1 MSIKLIEAKNLKKS
15 FGDFVAVDNIN
26 LTVERGEVVG
36 FLGPN
41 GAGKSTTMKMLT
53 GFLEPDGGEI
63 FIEGIDLKTKPLEAK
78 KSIGYLPEGAPSYSD
93 MEVSEFLSFV
103 GKMRGLNNNGSL
115 NTRLSNMAEQINLK
129 EVWHKPIETLS
140 KGFKR
145 RVGIA
150 QALIHDPDILIL
162 DEPTDG
168 LDPNQKYEM
177 RDLIK
182 KISTN
187 KAIVISTHILEEVEA
202 VCSRTVIIANGQLL
216 ANETPDNLGKQF
228 KKKNMY
234 SLKVANKLN
243 NTQIKDIKS
252 SLDYKKVTVNNLNI
266 TDTLILIEDE
276 KKNINF
282 NKIMT
287 QLKKHKLDIN
297 VLNSTLEDINREEL
311 IKQNQIA
318 AYETIPESLFQVD
331 MLYFNCSINGNSI
344 KAFVDT
350 GAQMTIMSENMA
362 KKCKVDYLID
372 RKYKGIAK

>member
-63 FIEGIDLKTKPLEAK
+63 FIEGIDLKSKPLEAK
-78 KSIGYLPEGAPSYSD
+78 KSICYLPEGAPSYSD

-115 NTRLSNMAEQINLK
+115 NTRLSDMAEQINLK

-228 KKKNMY
+228 NKKNMF

-252 SLDYKKVTVNNLNI
+252 SLDYKKVTVKNLNI

-276 KKNINF
+276 KENINL

-287 QLKKHKLDIN
+287 QLKKYKLDIN
-297 VLNSTLEDINREEL
+297 EANFVKPSLDDI
-311 IKQNQIA
+311 
-318 AYETIPESLFQVD
+318 F
-331 MLYFNCSINGNSI
+331 
-344 KAFVDT
+344 
-350 GAQMTIMSENMA
+350 
-362 KKCKVDYLID
+362 
-372 RKYKGIAK
+372 RKITQ

>member
-15 FGDFVAVDNIN
+15 FGDFVAVHNIN

-103 GKMRGLNNNGSL
+103 GKMRGLNNNGLL

-228 KKKNMY
+228 NKKNMF

-252 SLDYKKVTVNNLNI
+252 SLDYKKVTVKNLNI

-276 KKNINF
+276 KENINF

-297 VLNSTLEDINREEL
+297 EANFIKPSLDDI
-311 IKQNQIA
+311 
-318 AYETIPESLFQVD
+318 F
-331 MLYFNCSINGNSI
+331 
-344 KAFVDT
+344 
-350 GAQMTIMSENMA
+350 
-362 KKCKVDYLID
+362 
-372 RKYKGIAK
+372 RKITQ

>member
-63 FIEGIDLKTKPLEAK
+63 FIEGIDLKFKPLEAK

-115 NTRLSNMAEQINLK
+115 NTRLSDMAEQINLK

-228 KKKNMY
+228 NKKNMF

-252 SLDYKKVTVNNLNI
+252 SLDYKKVTVKNLNI

-276 KKNINF
+276 KENINL

-287 QLKKHKLDIN
+287 QLKKYKLDIN
-297 VLNSTLEDINREEL
+297 EANFVKPSLDDI
-311 IKQNQIA
+311 
-318 AYETIPESLFQVD
+318 F
-331 MLYFNCSINGNSI
+331 
-344 KAFVDT
+344 
-350 GAQMTIMSENMA
+350 
-362 KKCKVDYLID
+362 
-372 RKYKGIAK
+372 RKITQ

>member
-63 FIEGIDLKTKPLEAK
+63 FIEGIDLKSKPLEAK

-115 NTRLSNMAEQINLK
+115 NTRLSDMAEQINLK

-228 KKKNMY
+228 NKKNMF

-252 SLDYKKVTVNNLNI
+252 SLDYKKVTVKNLNI

-276 KKNINF
+276 MENINL

-287 QLKKHKLDIN
+287 QLKKYKLDIN
-297 VLNSTLEDINREEL
+297 EANFIKPSLDDI
-311 IKQNQIA
+311 
-318 AYETIPESLFQVD
+318 F
-331 MLYFNCSINGNSI
+331 
-344 KAFVDT
+344 
-350 GAQMTIMSENMA
+350 
-362 KKCKVDYLID
+362 
-372 RKYKGIAK
+372 RKITQ

>member
-15 FGDFVAVDNIN
+15 FGDFIAVDNIN

-115 NTRLSNMAEQINLK
+115 NTRLSDMAEQINLK

-228 KKKNMY
+228 NKKNMF

-252 SLDYKKVTVNNLNI
+252 SLDYKKVTVKNLNI

-276 KKNINF
+276 KENINL

-287 QLKKHKLDIN
+287 KLKKHKLDIN
-297 VLNSTLEDINREEL
+297 EANFIKPSLDDI
-311 IKQNQIA
+311 
-318 AYETIPESLFQVD
+318 F
-331 MLYFNCSINGNSI
+331 
-344 KAFVDT
+344 
-350 GAQMTIMSENMA
+350 
-362 KKCKVDYLID
+362 
-372 RKYKGIAK
+372 RKITQ

>member
-63 FIEGIDLKTKPLEAK
+63 FIEGIDLKSKPLEAK

-103 GKMRGLNNNGSL
+103 GKMRGLNNNGLL
-115 NTRLSNMAEQINLK
+115 NTRLSDMAEQINLK

-228 KKKNMY
+228 NKKNMF

-252 SLDYKKVTVNNLNI
+252 SLDYKKVTVKNLNI

-276 KKNINF
+276 KQNINL

-287 QLKKHKLDIN
+287 QLKKYKLDIN
-297 VLNSTLEDINREEL
+297 EANFIKPSLDDI
-311 IKQNQIA
+311 
-318 AYETIPESLFQVD
+318 F
-331 MLYFNCSINGNSI
+331 
-344 KAFVDT
+344 
-350 GAQMTIMSENMA
+350 
-362 KKCKVDYLID
+362 
-372 RKYKGIAK
+372 RKITQ

>member
-1 MSIKLIEAKNLKKS
+1 LSTKLIEAKNLKKS

-103 GKMRGLNNNGSL
+103 GKMRGLNNDGSL
-115 NTRLSNMAEQINLK
+115 NTRLSDMAEQINLK

-228 KKKNMY
+228 NKKNMF

-252 SLDYKKVTVNNLNI
+252 SLDYKKVTVKNLNI

-276 KKNINF
+276 KENINL

-287 QLKKHKLDIN
+287 QLKKYKLDIN
-297 VLNSTLEDINREEL
+297 EANFVKPSLDDI
-311 IKQNQIA
+311 
-318 AYETIPESLFQVD
+318 F
-331 MLYFNCSINGNSI
+331 
-344 KAFVDT
+344 
-350 GAQMTIMSENMA
+350 
-362 KKCKVDYLID
+362 
-372 RKYKGIAK
+372 RKITQ

>member
-15 FGDFVAVDNIN
+15 CGDFVAVDNIN
-26 LTVERGEVVG
+26 LNVERGEVVG

-63 FIEGIDLKTKPLEAK
+63 FIEGIDLKSKPLEAK

-115 NTRLSNMAEQINLK
+115 NTRLSDMAEQINLK

-228 KKKNMY
+228 NKKNMF

-252 SLDYKKVTVNNLNI
+252 SLDYKKVTVKNLNI

-276 KKNINF
+276 MENINL

-287 QLKKHKLDIN
+287 QLKKYKLDIN
-297 VLNSTLEDINREEL
+297 EANFIKPSLDDI
-311 IKQNQIA
+311 
-318 AYETIPESLFQVD
+318 F
-331 MLYFNCSINGNSI
+331 
-344 KAFVDT
+344 
-350 GAQMTIMSENMA
+350 
-362 KKCKVDYLID
+362 
-372 RKYKGIAK
+372 RKITQ

>member
-36 FLGPN
+36 FLGPK

-63 FIEGIDLKTKPLEAK
+63 FIEGIDLKSKPIEAK

-115 NTRLSNMAEQINLK
+115 NTRLSDMAEQINLK

-228 KKKNMY
+228 NKKNMF

-243 NTQIKDIKS
+243 NTQIKNIKS
-252 SLDYKKVTVNNLNI
+252 SLDYKKVTVKNLNI

-276 KKNINF
+276 KENINL

-287 QLKKHKLDIN
+287 QLKKYKLDIN
-297 VLNSTLEDINREEL
+297 EANFVKPSLDDI
-311 IKQNQIA
+311 
-318 AYETIPESLFQVD
+318 F
-331 MLYFNCSINGNSI
+331 
-344 KAFVDT
+344 
-350 GAQMTIMSENMA
+350 
-362 KKCKVDYLID
+362 
-372 RKYKGIAK
+372 RKITQ

>member
-63 FIEGIDLKTKPLEAK
+63 FIEGIDLKSKPLEAK

-93 MEVSEFLSFV
+93 MEVSDFLSFV

-115 NTRLSNMAEQINLK
+115 NTRLSDMAEQINLK

-228 KKKNMY
+228 NKKNMF

-243 NTQIKDIKS
+243 NTQIKNIKS
-252 SLDYKKVTVNNLNI
+252 SLDYKKVTVKNLNI

-276 KKNINF
+276 MENINL

-297 VLNSTLEDINREEL
+297 EANFIKPSLDDI
-311 IKQNQIA
+311 
-318 AYETIPESLFQVD
+318 F
-331 MLYFNCSINGNSI
+331 
-344 KAFVDT
+344 
-350 GAQMTIMSENMA
+350 
-362 KKCKVDYLID
+362 
-372 RKYKGIAK
+372 RKITQ

>member
-1 MSIKLIEAKNLKKS
+1 MSVKLIEAKNLKKS

-63 FIEGIDLKTKPLEAK
+63 FIEGIDLKSKPLEAK

-115 NTRLSNMAEQINLK
+115 NTRLSDMAEQINLK

-228 KKKNMY
+228 NKKNMF
-234 SLKVANKLN
+234 SLKVANKLHN
-243 NTQIKDIKS
+243 SQIKDIMS
-252 SLDYKKVTVNNLNI
+252 SLDYKKVTVKNLNI

-276 KKNINF
+276 KENINL

-287 QLKKHKLDIN
+287 QLKKYKLDIN
-297 VLNSTLEDINREEL
+297 EANFVKPSLDDI
-311 IKQNQIA
+311 
-318 AYETIPESLFQVD
+318 F
-331 MLYFNCSINGNSI
+331 
-344 KAFVDT
+344 
-350 GAQMTIMSENMA
+350 
-362 KKCKVDYLID
+362 
-372 RKYKGIAK
+372 RKITQ

>member
-26 LTVERGEVVG
+26 LNVERGEVVG

-63 FIEGIDLKTKPLEAK
+63 FIEGIDLKSKPLEAK

-115 NTRLSNMAEQINLK
+115 NTRLSDMAEQINLK

-228 KKKNMY
+228 NKKNMF

-252 SLDYKKVTVNNLNI
+252 SLDYKKVTVKNLNI

-276 KKNINF
+276 MENINL

-287 QLKKHKLDIN
+287 QLKKYKLDIN
-297 VLNSTLEDINREEL
+297 EANFIKPSLDDI
-311 IKQNQIA
+311 
-318 AYETIPESLFQVD
+318 F
-331 MLYFNCSINGNSI
+331 
-344 KAFVDT
+344 
-350 GAQMTIMSENMA
+350 
-362 KKCKVDYLID
+362 
-372 RKYKGIAK
+372 RKITQ

>member
-1 MSIKLIEAKNLKKS
+1 LSIKLIEAKNLKKS

-115 NTRLSNMAEQINLK
+115 NTRLSDMAEQINLK

-202 VCSRTVIIANGQLL
+202 VCSRTVIIANEKLL

-228 KKKNMY
+228 NKKNMF

-252 SLDYKKVTVNNLNI
+252 SLDYKKVTVKNLNL

-276 KKNINF
+276 MENINL

-297 VLNSTLEDINREEL
+297 EANFIKPSLDDI
-311 IKQNQIA
+311 
-318 AYETIPESLFQVD
+318 F
-331 MLYFNCSINGNSI
+331 
-344 KAFVDT
+344 
-350 GAQMTIMSENMA
+350 
-362 KKCKVDYLID
+362 
-372 RKYKGIAK
+372 RKITQ

>member
-115 NTRLSNMAEQINLK
+115 NTRLSDMAEQINLK

-228 KKKNMY
+228 NKKNMF
-234 SLKVANKLN
+234 SLKVASKLN

-252 SLDYKKVTVNNLNI
+252 SLDYKKVTVKNLNI

-276 KKNINF
+276 KENINL

-287 QLKKHKLDIN
+287 QLKKYKLDIN
-297 VLNSTLEDINREEL
+297 EANFVKPSLDDI
-311 IKQNQIA
+311 
-318 AYETIPESLFQVD
+318 F
-331 MLYFNCSINGNSI
+331 
-344 KAFVDT
+344 
-350 GAQMTIMSENMA
+350 
-362 KKCKVDYLID
+362 
-372 RKYKGIAK
+372 RKITQ

>member
-1 MSIKLIEAKNLKKS
+1 LSIKLIEAKNLKKS

-115 NTRLSNMAEQINLK
+115 NTRLSDMAEQINLK

-228 KKKNMY
+228 NKKNMF

-252 SLDYKKVTVNNLNI
+252 SLDYKKVTVKNLNI

-276 KKNINF
+276 MENINL

-297 VLNSTLEDINREEL
+297 EANFIKPSLDDI
-311 IKQNQIA
+311 
-318 AYETIPESLFQVD
+318 F
-331 MLYFNCSINGNSI
+331 
-344 KAFVDT
+344 
-350 GAQMTIMSENMA
+350 
-362 KKCKVDYLID
+362 
-372 RKYKGIAK
+372 RKITQ

>member
-103 GKMRGLNNNGSL
+103 GKMRGLNNNGLL
-115 NTRLSNMAEQINLK
+115 NTRLSDMAKQINLK

-228 KKKNMY
+228 NKKNMF

-252 SLDYKKVTVNNLNI
+252 SLDYKKVTVKNLNI

-276 KKNINF
+276 KENINL

-287 QLKKHKLDIN
+287 QLKKYKLDIN
-297 VLNSTLEDINREEL
+297 EANFIKPSLDDI
-311 IKQNQIA
+311 
-318 AYETIPESLFQVD
+318 F
-331 MLYFNCSINGNSI
+331 
-344 KAFVDT
+344 
-350 GAQMTIMSENMA
+350 
-362 KKCKVDYLID
+362 
-372 RKYKGIAK
+372 RKITQ

>member
-36 FLGPN
+36 FLGHN

-115 NTRLSNMAEQINLK
+115 NTRLSDMAEQINLK

-228 KKKNMY
+228 NKKNMF

-252 SLDYKKVTVNNLNI
+252 SLNYKKVTVKNLNI

-276 KKNINF
+276 KENINL

-287 QLKKHKLDIN
+287 QLKKYKLDIN
-297 VLNSTLEDINREEL
+297 EANFVKPSLDDI
-311 IKQNQIA
+311 
-318 AYETIPESLFQVD
+318 F
-331 MLYFNCSINGNSI
+331 
-344 KAFVDT
+344 
-350 GAQMTIMSENMA
+350 
-362 KKCKVDYLID
+362 
-372 RKYKGIAK
+372 RKITQ

>member
-115 NTRLSNMAEQINLK
+115 NTRLSDMAEQINLK

-228 KKKNMY
+228 NKKNMF

-252 SLDYKKVTVNNLNI
+252 SLDYKKVTVKNLNI

-276 KKNINF
+276 KENINL

-287 QLKKHKLDIN
+287 QLKEYKLDIN
-297 VLNSTLEDINREEL
+297 EANFIKPSLDDI
-311 IKQNQIA
+311 
-318 AYETIPESLFQVD
+318 F
-331 MLYFNCSINGNSI
+331 
-344 KAFVDT
+344 
-350 GAQMTIMSENMA
+350 
-362 KKCKVDYLID
+362 
-372 RKYKGIAK
+372 RKITQ